1 MWRALNRDG
10 LLCLRG
16 YQTVAAPV
24 FASPF
29 RELSFPTASRA
40 HFPGAEVGT
49 LRSGTQ
55 QRPHG
60 AQSLLPGQCGW
71 SWAPFPAP
79 LSRTR
84 SFQQAG
90 MGEVYVSM
98 AGRLRFPQT
107 DVQGHCLCVMS
118 SVGWR
123 GGCASAWGARL
134 PNDPCEAF
142 QPQSSWKRKA
152 EPHWWEHRTSQG
164 LMDTES
170 YLAAPSR
177 AVSLKT
183 NSQISFLGLG
193 DKSREGSLQS
203 ALFQGSCLS
212 GSCFDPG
219 ENRLT
224 SD

>member
-1 MWRALNRDG
+1 M
-10 LLCLRG
+10 
-16 YQTVAAPV
+16 AAPA
-24 FASPF
+24 FAFPF

-40 HFPGAEVGT
+40 HFPGAEAAA

-55 QRPHG
+55 QRPCG
-60 AQSLLPGQCGW
+60 AQSLFPGQSGW

-90 MGEVYVSM
+90 MGDVYVSM
-98 AGRLRFPQT
+98 AGRLRFPRT
-107 DVQGHCLCVMS
+107 DTQGHCPRVLS
-118 SVGWR
+118 PVGWR
-123 GGCASAWGARL
+123 GGCASARGTRI

-142 QPQSSWKRKA
+142 QPQSSWKRRA
-152 EPHWWEHRTSQG
+152 EPHWWEHGTSQS

-170 YLAAPSR
+170 YPDVPSR

-193 DKSREGSLQS
+193 DKNREGSLQS

-212 GSCFDPG
+212 GSCSDPG
-219 ENRLT
+219 ETRLT
-224 SD
+224 SG